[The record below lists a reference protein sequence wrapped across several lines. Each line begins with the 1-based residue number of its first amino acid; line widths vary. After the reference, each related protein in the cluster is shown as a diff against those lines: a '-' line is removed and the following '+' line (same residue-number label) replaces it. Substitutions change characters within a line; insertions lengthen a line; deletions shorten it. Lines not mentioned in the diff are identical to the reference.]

1 MAGSSRELSNP
12 PLAPPE
18 ALSQQGLSSDGNR
31 TYVGKAMSI
40 RPYPHPAPSLAAFE
54 RIANE
59 AFASLPLAVRSVCTG
74 LAIRV
79 ADFAPDDILD
89 SMGIEDPF
97 ELTGLYEG
105 IALTERSVMDQPTR
119 PDAVW
124 LFRRPILEEWIERGD
139 VKLDQLVQHVL
150 VHEIAHHLGWSD
162 TDIREVDDWTK

>member
-1 MAGSSRELSNP
+1 MR
-12 PLAPPE
+12 
-18 ALSQQGLSSDGNR
+18 R
-31 TYVGKAMSI
+31 

-54 RIANE
+54 RMAE
-59 AFASLPLAVRSVCTG
+59 QAFASLPQPVRTACAG

-79 ADFAPDDILD
+79 ADFASEEILD

-139 VKLDQLVQHVL
+139 VKLDLLVLHVL

-162 TDIREVDDWTK
+162 ADIRAVDDWTL